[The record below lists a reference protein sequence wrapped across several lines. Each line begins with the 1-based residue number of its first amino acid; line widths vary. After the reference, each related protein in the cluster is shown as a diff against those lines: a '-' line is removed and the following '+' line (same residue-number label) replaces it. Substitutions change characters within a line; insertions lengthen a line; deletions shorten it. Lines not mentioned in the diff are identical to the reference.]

1 MLLERGC
8 IRDGKMGGQICKEG
22 LPGFDEV
29 FGSVVAVAVPFQITF
44 FCRNACQCCFFYFF
58 KNYF

>member
-8 IRDGKMGGQICKEG
+8 IKDGKMGGQICKEG

-44 FCRNACQCCFFYFF
+44 CAEMHVNDVFFIF
-58 KNYF
+58 